1 MGAPTES
8 SVTSSGGENPRNV
21 VVDAGSRPVRR
32 FIPSLSPGQWIAL
45 GIPVLCATFLALYQL
60 VAPNALVG
68 VQSLSGA
75 GYDDGVH
82 VGTALRLTQLALPYR
97 DYVFLHP
104 PGIAV
109 LLTPIALIGRVTS
122 EQWALVLARLLTAI
136 VVVANVALVGYLLRK
151 RGAGA
156 MLIAGLILALWPLAP
171 HATHSV
177 MIEPFAGFFILLAMV
192 SMFRGDTIAGS
203 RRLVV
208 AGACL
213 GIALSLKLV
222 AVLPIAALCA
232 VCLLR
237 VRSQLSRLLLGMAI
251 SLSIVMVPFVVLSP
265 GNFIR
270 EVIVT
275 QSQRKPVLP
284 SGQSIPVRLATIFG
298 FESYPSSRS
307 AGTFAMWFAVLL
319 IVVVTL
325 TFVVRRKRTTPFDVA
340 VLLGS
345 IFTVGFE
352 LRTPEVFSHYPY
364 PSTIFLAMLLG
375 VCAGEFA
382 RVLGRLIKRSGG
394 AAWQPVISIVG
405 STLIV
410 LVAVF
415 VAMPRSISESN
426 GLLEKSIDPS
436 SWIRSV
442 IPAGSCVVFD
452 VPTLAVVG
460 DRLLADSSCPDL
472 IDPFGL
478 WLDEGDH
485 FSANQAKS
493 KPPELVDTW
502 EGYLREA
509 DFVIMSVDYSNFI
522 PWTPALRAEF
532 AENFVKVPSDS
543 PVVIYRKV

>member
-1 MGAPTES
+1 LT
-8 SVTSSGGENPRNV
+8 
-21 VVDAGSRPVRR
+21 
-32 FIPSLSPGQWIAL
+32 PSLRPGQWVAL
-45 GIPVLCATFLALYQL
+45 WVPVLCATFLAVYQL
-60 VAPNALVG
+60 VAPNALFG

-109 LLTPIALIGRVTS
+109 LLAPVALIGRVTS
-122 EQWALVLARLLTAI
+122 EQWALVLARVLTAF

-192 SMFRGDTIAGS
+192 SMFRGDEIAGN
-203 RRLVV
+203 RRLIV
-208 AGACL
+208 AGAL
-213 GIALSLKLV
+213 MGIALSLKLV
-222 AVLPIAALCA
+222 AVLPILALGA

-237 VRSQLSRLLLGMAI
+237 FRSQLSRILLGMTI
-251 SLSIVMVPFVVLSP
+251 SLSIVMIPFVILSP
-265 GNFIR
+265 GNFFR

-284 SGQSIPVRLATIFG
+284 SGQSIPMRLATIFG
-298 FESYPSSRS
+298 FDSYPSSRS
-307 AGTFAMWFAVLL
+307 VGTFTMWFAVLL
-319 IVVVTL
+319 VVFVTL
-325 TFVVRRKRTTPFDVA
+325 IFVARRKRTTPFDMA

-364 PSTIFLAMLLG
+364 PSTIFLAMLIG
-375 VCAGEFA
+375 VCAGECSRAF
-382 RVLGRLIKRSGG
+382 GRQLNKSGIGEWRPMISTIG
-394 AAWQPVISIVG
+394 ATVVVIA
-405 STLIV
+405 
-410 LVAVF
+410 AVF
-415 VAMPRSISESN
+415 VAMPRSLDESD

-478 WLDEGDH
+478 WLDTGDRY
-485 FSANQAKS
+485 SANQAKS
-493 KPPELVDTW
+493 KPPELVDAW

-532 AENFVKVPSDS
+532 AKNFVKVPSDS

>member
-1 MGAPTES
+1 MDVSTVS
-8 SVTSSGGENPRNV
+8 SATGSGGGNPRNV
-21 VVDAGSRPVRR
+21 VVGDGSRPVRR
-32 FIPSLSPGQWIAL
+32 ITPSLRPGQWVAL
-45 GIPVLCATFLALYQL
+45 GVPVLCATFLALYQL
-60 VAPNALVG
+60 VAPDALFG

-82 VGTALRLTQLALPYR
+82 VGTALRLTELAMPYR

-109 LLTPIALIGRVTS
+109 VLAPVALIGRVTS
-122 EQWALVLARLLTAI
+122 EQWALVLARLLTAL

-156 MLIAGLILALWPLAP
+156 MLVAGLILALWPLAP

-192 SMFRGDTIAGS
+192 SMFRGDEIAGN
-203 RRLVV
+203 RRLIV
-208 AGACL
+208 AGAL
-213 GIALSLKLV
+213 MGIALSLKLV
-222 AVLPIAALCA
+222 AVLPILALSA
-232 VCLLR
+232 VCLR
-237 VRSQLSRLLLGMAI
+237 RFRSQFSRIVLGMTI
-251 SLSIVMVPFVVLSP
+251 SLSILMVPFILLSP
-265 GNFIR
+265 ANFIR
-270 EVIVT
+270 EVIIT

-284 SGQSIPVRLATIFG
+284 SGQSVPVRLATIFG

-307 AGTFAMWFAVLL
+307 VGIFAMWFAVLL
-319 IVVVTL
+319 VVVVTL
-325 TFVVRRKRTTPFDVA
+325 TFVARRKRITSFDVA

-364 PSTIFLAMLLG
+364 PSTIFLAMLLA
-375 VCAGEFA
+375 VCAGEGA
-382 RVLGRLIKRSGG
+382 RALGRLIDSAGIG
-394 AAWQPVISIVG
+394 NWQSTISIIG
-405 STLIV
+405 ATLV
-410 LVAVF
+410 VMAALS
-415 VAMPRSISESN
+415 VAMPRSMAESD

-522 PWTPALRAEF
+522 PWTPDLRAEF
-532 AENFVKVPSDS
+532 NRNFVKVPSDS